1 MPQSLN
7 RQWPIFLSSLAL
19 ISISLTSSFCAHAQ
33 TPATATSY
41 PTKPIKL
48 IAPVA
53 AGGGLDNIARTVA
66 EKLSRSIG
74 QQVVVENMGGGG
86 GSIASQAV
94 AKAPADGYTLMVA
107 YVGTHGTNPAVRRLP
122 YDAIKDFTP
131 IGMIGATPNV
141 LVINPDLPIK
151 NFKEF
156 IDYAKKNPAK
166 LSYGSAGPGTLTHLG
181 MEQLKLAAGIFMVHV
196 PYRGVGPA
204 YTDLLA
210 GQTQAMFPTLFAAL
224 PYINTNRVRGLAVTG
239 SKRSSAAPNIP
250 TFKELGLNGFDG
262 QQWYGIAGPANLPPA
277 ITAKLNAELN
287 KVLALPDFSEKMTG
301 EAMTLMPMTPQ
312 QFATYIKEDIA
323 RWAKVA
329 KDRNIEIE

>member
-1 MPQSLN
+1 MFNIPN
-7 RQWPIFLSSLAL
+7 RHLPIFLSFLTLAA
-19 ISISLTSSFCAHAQ
+19 LTVFTSFDTHAQ
-33 TPATATSY
+33 APAATPY
-41 PTKPIKL
+41 PVKPIKL

-53 AGGGLDNIARTVA
+53 AGGGLDNIARALA

-74 QQVVVENMGGGG
+74 QPIIVENMGGGG

-94 AKAPADGYTLMVA
+94 VKAPADGYTLMIA
-107 YVGTHGTNPAVRRLP
+107 YVGTHGTNPAVRKLP

-141 LVINPDLPIK
+141 LIINPDLPIK

-156 IDYAKKNPAK
+156 VDFAKKNPAK

-250 TFKELGLNGFDG
+250 TFKELGFNGFDG
-262 QQWYGIAGPANLPPA
+262 QQWYGVVGPANLPPA
-277 ITAKLNAELN
+277 ITTKLNAELN
-287 KVLALPDFSEKMTG
+287 KVLALPEFSEKMTS
-301 EAMTLMPMTPQ
+301 EAMTLMPMTSQ
-312 QFATYIKEDIA
+312 QFGNYIKEDIA

>member
-1 MPQSLN
+1 MFSSFN
-7 RQWPIFLSSLAL
+7 RQWPIFLSSLTLAAL
-19 ISISLTSSFCAHAQ
+19 AFVLSFNAKAQ
-33 TPATATSY
+33 TPAASTSY
-41 PTKPIKL
+41 PAKPIKL

-53 AGGGLDNIARTVA
+53 AGGGLDNIARTLA

-107 YVGTHGTNPAVRRLP
+107 YVGTHGTNPAVRKLP

-151 NFKEF
+151 NYKEF
-156 IDYAKKNPAK
+156 VDYAKKNPAK

-181 MEQLKLAAGIFMVHV
+181 MEQIKLASGIFMVHI

-224 PYINTNRVRGLAVTG
+224 PYINTNRVRGLVVTG
-239 SKRSSAAPNIP
+239 SKRSAAAPNIP

-262 QQWYGIAGPANLPPA
+262 QQWYGIVGPANLPPA

-287 KVLALPDFSEKMTG
+287 KVLALPDFSEKMTS
-301 EAMTLMPMTPQ
+301 EAMTLMPMTPP

-329 KDRNIEIE
+329 KERNIEIE

>member
-1 MPQSLN
+1 MSIKIN
-7 RQWPIFLSSLAL
+7 RQKPIFLSSLLFVFLGMAIHL
-19 ISISLTSSFCAHAQ
+19 NAQ
-33 TPATATSY
+33 AQSAATTY
-41 PTKPIKL
+41 PIKPIKL

-53 AGGGLDNIARTVA
+53 AGGGLDNIARALA

-74 QQVVVENMGGGG
+74 QPVIVENMGGGG
-86 GSIASQAV
+86 GAIASQAT
-94 AKAPADGYTLMVA
+94 AKAAPDGYTLMVA
-107 YVGTHGTNPAVRRLP
+107 YVGTHGTNPAVRKLP

-141 LVINPDLPIK
+141 LIINPELPIK

-224 PYINTNRVRGLAVTG
+224 PYISTNRVRGLAVTG
-239 SKRSSAAPNIP
+239 AKRSPAAPNIP
-250 TFKELGLNGFDG
+250 TFKELGYNGFDG
-262 QQWYGIAGPANLPPA
+262 QQWYGLVGPANLPPA

-287 KVLALPDFSEKMTG
+287 KVLALPEFSEKMTS
-301 EAMTLMPMTPQ
+301 EAMTLMPMTPP
-312 QFATYIKEDIA
+312 QFTNYIKDDIA

-329 KDRNIEIE
+329 KDRNIEID

>member
-1 MPQSLN
+1 MLKSLN
-7 RQWPIFLSSLAL
+7 RQLPIFLSSLTL
-19 ISISLTSSFCAHAQ
+19 LSLTFASSFNAQAQ
-33 TPATATSY
+33 TPATTTAY

-53 AGGGLDNIARTVA
+53 AGGGLDNIARTLA
-66 EKLSRSIG
+66 EKLSRAIG
-74 QQVVVENMGGGG
+74 QQVVVENIGGGG

-131 IGMIGATPNV
+131 ISMIGATPNV

-156 IDYAKKNPAK
+156 VDYAKKNPAK

-181 MEQLKLAAGIFMVHV
+181 MEQIKLASGIFMVHI

-239 SKRSSAAPNIP
+239 SKRSAAAPNIP

-262 QQWYGIAGPANLPPA
+262 QQWYGIVGPANLPPT
-277 ITAKLNAELN
+277 ITAKLNTEIN
-287 KVLALPDFSEKMTG
+287 KVLALPDFSEKMTS

-312 QFATYIKEDIA
+312 QFGTYIKEDIA

-329 KDRNIEIE
+329 KERNIEIE

>member
-1 MPQSLN
+1 MSKASN
-7 RQWPIFLSSLAL
+7 RPKPIFLPSLIAFLAVL
-19 ISISLTSSFCAHAQ
+19 ISLSAQ
-33 TPATATSY
+33 AQSAVPAY
-41 PTKPIKL
+41 PVKPIKL

-53 AGGGLDNIARTVA
+53 AGGGLDNIARAVA
-66 EKLSRSIG
+66 EKLSRSLG
-74 QQVVVENMGGGG
+74 QTVVVENMGGGG
-86 GSIASQAV
+86 GAIASQAT
-94 AKAPADGYTLMVA
+94 AKAPADGYTLMIA
-107 YVGTHGTNPAVRRLP
+107 YVGTHGTNPAVRKLP

-141 LVINPDLPIK
+141 LIINPELPIN

-156 IDYAKKNPAK
+156 VDYAKKNPAK

-224 PYINTNRVRGLAVTG
+224 PYINTNRVRGLALTG
-239 SKRSSAAPNIP
+239 AKRSPAAPSIP
-250 TFKELGLNGFDG
+250 TFKELGYNGFDG
-262 QQWYGIAGPANLPPA
+262 QQWYGLVGPANLPPA
-277 ITAKLNAELN
+277 IVTKLNVELN
-287 KVLALPDFSEKMTG
+287 KVLALPDFSEKMTS
-301 EAMTLMPMTPQ
+301 EAMTLMPMTPP
-312 QFATYIKEDIA
+312 QFTNYIKEDIA

-329 KDRNIEIE
+329 KDRHIEID

>member
-1 MPQSLN
+1 MFNTAN
-7 RQWPIFLSSLAL
+7 RQLPIFLSSLAFASFIL
-19 ISISLTSSFCAHAQ
+19 GTSISVQAQ
-33 TPATATSY
+33 APAY
-41 PTKPIKL
+41 PVKPIKL

-53 AGGGLDNIARTVA
+53 AGGGLDNIARAVA

-74 QQVVVENMGGGG
+74 QQVIVDNMGGGG

-94 AKAPADGYTLMVA
+94 AKAPADGYTLMIA
-107 YVGTHGTNPAVRRLP
+107 YVGTHGTNPAVRKLP

-141 LVINPDLPIK
+141 LIINPDLPIK

-181 MEQLKLAAGIFMVHV
+181 MEQIKLASGIFMVHI
-196 PYRGVGPA
+196 PYRGIGPA
-204 YTDLLA
+204 FTDLLA

-239 SKRSSAAPNIP
+239 AKRSSAAPNIP
-250 TFKELGLNGFDG
+250 TFKELGFNGFDG
-262 QQWYGIAGPANLPPA
+262 QQWYGVVGPANLPPA
-277 ITAKLNAELN
+277 IAAKLNAELN
-287 KVLALPDFSEKMTG
+287 KVLALPDFSEKMTS
-301 EAMTLMPMTPQ
+301 EAMTLMPMTQQ
-312 QFATYIKEDIA
+312 QFGNYIKEDIA
-323 RWAKVA
+323 RWVKVA